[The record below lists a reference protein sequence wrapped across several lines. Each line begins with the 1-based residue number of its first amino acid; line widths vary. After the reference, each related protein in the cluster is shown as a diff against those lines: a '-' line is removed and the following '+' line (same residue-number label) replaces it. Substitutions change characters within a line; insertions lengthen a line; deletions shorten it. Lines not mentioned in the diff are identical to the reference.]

1 MVTRRSRRVGLVG
14 AAVAAAVLLAS
25 CTSGEA
31 GAPPD
36 PGVVAS
42 GGSPSTS
49 ADPMST
55 DAAPTDPAA
64 PSKATDDPAGT
75 PVEPSGPS
83 SPAVDAAAPLPPVTD
98 PVSLPALM
106 REDVRGSKLRL
117 GRVLARTDA
126 YTRYAVTYRADDLRI
141 SGVMNVPDGKGP
153 FPVVVLLHGYIDPDV
168 YVTGQ
173 GYRREQDSLARN
185 GYVAFHVDYRN
196 HAGSDDDPRN
206 DVDLRLG
213 YARDTI
219 AAVEAVRTSR
229 LRFLDGERVGM
240 IGRSMGGGVA
250 FNALVARP
258 GLVDAAVTYA
268 SVSTDAVDNYNRW
281 IRFADGRRELAARIE
296 AKHGAPE
303 DNPRFWRGISSRNYF
318 DRIDTPVMVHH
329 GVVDDTCPIAWSR
342 ATVKALRAADVDL
355 TYHEYSGEGHYFYGG
370 WAQSMRRTLAFL
382 DRHLAA

>member
-1 MVTRRSRRVGLVG
+1 MTGRRRATGTAA
-14 AAVAAAVLLAS
+14 AAVAVALLAS
-25 CTSGEA
+25 ACTSGA
-31 GAPPD
+31 ASPAPT
-36 PGVVAS
+36 
-42 GGSPSTS
+42 ST
-49 ADPMST
+49 A
-55 DAAPTDPAA
+55 AAPTSAAATPAA
-64 PSKATDDPAGT
+64 PTSATPTSAAPTSAAPEADPA
-75 PVEPSGPS
+75 
-83 SPAVDAAAPLPPVTD
+83 PALPPVTD

-106 REDVRGSKLRL
+106 REDVRGSNLKL

-141 SGVMNVPDGKGP
+141 SGVMNVPDGEGP

-213 YARDTI
+213 YARDAI
-219 AAVEAVRTSR
+219 AAVKAVKASA
-229 LRFLDGERVGM
+229 LPFLDGERVGM

-250 FNALVARP
+250 FNTLVAAP

-268 SVSTDAVDNYNRW
+268 SVSTDAVDNYERW
-281 IRFADGRRELAARIE
+281 IRFDDGRSELAARIE
-296 AKHGAPE
+296 AEHGSPEDAPE
-303 DNPRFWRGISSRNYF
+303 FWRGISARNYF
-318 DRIDTPVMVHH
+318 DRIETPVMVHH
-329 GVVDDTCPIAWSR
+329 GVVDDTCPIRWSR

-355 TYHEYSGEGHYFYGG
+355 TYHEYDGEGHYFYGG
-370 WAQSMRRTLAFL
+370 WARSFQRTLAFL
-382 DRHLAA
+382 DEHLTA